1 MNLTLEPLA
10 PFGLVVTADPGTAL
24 RDLRDRIAAWVR
36 EHKVVV
42 LRNLVAPTKSEL
54 PIAARELGPL
64 QCWSFGSVH
73 ELRVEPSTD
82 NYLYTD
88 HAVPLH
94 WDGAFAGAA
103 PSYLVFHCLEAP
115 SAGGET
121 VFVDTATVWQ
131 RLSPEQQ
138 DRYRCVE
145 LRYTTE
151 KRAHYGGRFEAP
163 LVAQHELRGCTVLR
177 FAEPVDDLNPVRVD
191 VVGEGPVQGA
201 QLLREI
207 REELSAPDVRLVL
220 PWRSGDVVVADNLG
234 LLHGRNP
241 FDGAKGRHIR
251 RVNVLPKASRTL
263 RDTLLDSLR
272 IRRPEF
278 MVAELPILL
287 IPLLLAERSLS
298 LATLASLVVTFLLL
312 FHVGDMTNCLADRD
326 LDVVF
331 KPKLAEAV
339 RRLGVPLVV
348 GQIAVSALAALALT
362 AEASH
367 RSGDW
372 TPLGLVAVGLL
383 LGLSYSLRPLYLKG
397 RGLLQIPALVALIF
411 VGPMLL
417 AWTMAGEGVGVWTLG
432 LFVAYGAMQQGII
445 LLNTAEDL
453 PEDRAMNVYTS
464 ARALG
469 LRGSVLGSIVLTAGG
484 GAALLG
490 LLGHALSEAGR
501 PIVLG
506 LLPLLVTLFVFVAAC
521 SRVLRRL
528 DPLDEDRAIRE
539 LRSASRLVPVW
550 ITATAVGA
558 LFAVGVLRC

>member
-1 MNLTLEPLA
+1 MSVALESLS
-10 PFGLVVTADPGTAL
+10 PFGLVVTADPGTTL
-24 RDLRDRIAAWVR
+24 RDLGDRIAAWVR
-36 EHKVVV
+36 DHKVVV
-42 LRNLVAPTKSEL
+42 LRNLEAPTKSDL
-54 PIAARELGPL
+54 PIAARELGDL

-103 PSYLVFHCLEAP
+103 PSYLVFHCVEAP
-115 SAGGET
+115 SVGGET
-121 VFVDTATVWQ
+121 VFVDTATVWEK
-131 RLSPEQQ
+131 LSPEQK

-177 FAEPVDDLNPVRVD
+177 FAEPVDDLNPVRVE
-191 VVGEGPVQGA
+191 VVGEGPIQGA
-201 QLLREI
+201 HLLGEI
-207 REELSAPDVRLVL
+207 RGELSAPDVRLVL

-234 LLHGRNP
+234 LLHGRNR
-241 FDGAKGRHIR
+241 FDGAEGRHIR
-251 RVNVLPKASRTL
+251 RVNVLPPSRRTL

-287 IPLLLAERSLS
+287 IPLLLAEQSLPTF
-298 LATLASLVVTFLLL
+298 TLVSLVITFLLL

-331 KPKLAEAV
+331 KPKLAESV

-348 GQIAVSALAALALT
+348 AQIAVSALGALALT
-362 AEASH
+362 AEASYG
-367 RSGDW
+367 SGDW
-372 TPLGLVAVGLL
+372 APLVLVALGLL

-397 RGLLQIPALVALIF
+397 RGLLQIPSLIALIF

-417 AWTMAGEGVGVWTLG
+417 AWTMAGGRLDLWPLG
-432 LFVAYGAMQQGII
+432 IFVAYGSMQQGII

-469 LRGSVLGSIVLTAGG
+469 LRGSIVGSIVLTAGG
-484 GAALLG
+484 GTAVLG
-490 LLGHALSEAGR
+490 LLGAALSDAGR

-506 LLPLLVTLFVFVAAC
+506 LLPLSVTLLVFVTAC
-521 SRVLRRL
+521 VRVLRRL
-528 DPLDEDRAIRE
+528 GSLAEDRAVRE
-539 LRSASRLVPVW
+539 LRAASRLVPVW

-558 LFAVGVLRC
+558 LIGVGVLRC